1 VDVTQ
6 RLLKLLDEH
15 GARLHRLL
23 ARLTLRGDAADDLLQ
38 DLFLKLRASNGF
50 AKADDQVAFAVRTA
64 VNLAFDC
71 RRRQARRRDGAAL
84 DGDAA
89 GPGSDPL
96 AGLVEREE
104 MDQVLAAIAELPDAT
119 RLAVTL
125 RYLERHETD
134 EVARL
139 MENTPHQ
146 ARALCAKGLAI
157 LRERLGEPAQEVSD
171 G

>member
-1 VDVTQ
+1 MDATG

-15 GARLHRLL
+15 GVRLHRLL

-64 VNLAFDC
+64 VNLAFDW
-71 RRRQARRRDGAAL
+71 RRRQVRRRDSGLLNDDLGGRA
-84 DGDAA
+84 
-89 GPGSDPL
+89 PDPL

-104 MDQVLAAIAELPDAT
+104 MEQVLAAIAELPDAT
-119 RLAVTL
+119 RLAITL
-125 RYLERHETD
+125 RHLERHETE

-139 MENTPHQ
+139 MGNTPHQ
-146 ARALCAKGLAI
+146 ARALCAKGLAM
-157 LRERLGEPAQEVSD
+157 LRQRLGEPAREVSD